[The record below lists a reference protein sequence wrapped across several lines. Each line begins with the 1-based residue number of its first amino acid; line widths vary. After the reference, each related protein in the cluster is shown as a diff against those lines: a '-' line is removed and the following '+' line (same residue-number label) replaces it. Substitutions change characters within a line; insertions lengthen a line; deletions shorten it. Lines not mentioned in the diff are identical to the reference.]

1 MKISLWVSP
10 ILFLFSLVMALPSEA
25 HNRSQSFSSWS
36 FEDKNLYLLFSVKS
50 IEATRLQS
58 VYEPNLERSIEK
70 HLQETIKV
78 TQGIRDCPLE
88 EVLEPNVKVL
98 SSGQIEASATF
109 NCPLNLYS
117 SALEIEVG
125 SFFEIIPSHT
135 HYARIFVK
143 DALPLEHLFT
153 DSSRRQHFDLQGI
166 HYSNS
171 SARTIFNF
179 IILGIKHIL
188 SGPDHIMF
196 LLALLLM
203 LPSFK
208 GLIWLVTGFTLGHSV
223 SLCLATLGFFVPS
236 GLRIEALI
244 GFTIAL
250 ASAEGVGARHDV
262 ISKIAYGSIVLLC
275 LVILI
280 ARFTTHEVAMSTVS
294 LFGLMIFSWNYL
306 HLNVNNEDRVRIKA
320 IVCLV
325 FGLVHGFGFASGLG
339 GIGLPNERIWVPML
353 GFNLGVEL
361 GQLLI
366 IFLSWV
372 FYVVLSRH
380 ESTLRATIDMSSGII
395 CGIGVYW
402 FVIRSLEPVVL

>member
-1 MKISLWVSP
+1 MKISLWFSP

-36 FEDKNLYLLFSVKS
+36 FEDNNLYLLFSVKS

-58 VYEPNLERSIEK
+58 IYEPNLERSMKK

-78 TQGIRDCPLE
+78 TQGIRDCSLE
-88 EVLEPNVKVL
+88 EVLESNVKVL

-117 SALEIEVG
+117 SALVIEVG

-135 HYARIFVK
+135 HYARIFVT

-223 SLCLATLGFFVPS
+223 SLCIATLGFFVPS
-236 GLRIEALI
+236 SLRIEALI

-250 ASAEGVGARHDV
+250 ASAESVGARHDV
-262 ISKIAYGSIVLLC
+262 MSKIAYGSIVLLC
-275 LVILI
+275 LVIFI

-294 LFGLMIFSWNYL
+294 LFGLMMFSWNYL

-339 GIGLPNERIWVPML
+339 GIGLPTERIWVPML

-380 ESTLRATIDMSSGII
+380 ELTLRATIDMSSGII

>member
-36 FEDKNLYLLFSVKS
+36 FEDNNLYLLFSVKS

-58 VYEPNLERSIEK
+58 IYEPNLERSMEK

-236 GLRIEALI
+236 SLRIEALI

-275 LVILI
+275 LVIFI

-294 LFGLMIFSWNYL
+294 LFGLMMFSWNYL

-339 GIGLPNERIWVPML
+339 GIGLPTERIWVPML

>member
-1 MKISLWVSP
+1 LHGFP
-10 ILFLFSLVMALPSEA
+10 
-25 HNRSQSFSSWS
+25 
-36 FEDKNLYLLFSVKS
+36 
-50 IEATRLQS
+50 
-58 VYEPNLERSIEK
+58 
-70 HLQETIKV
+70 
-78 TQGIRDCPLE
+78 
-88 EVLEPNVKVL
+88 
-98 SSGQIEASATF
+98 
-109 NCPLNLYS
+109 
-117 SALEIEVG
+117 
-125 SFFEIIPSHT
+125 
-135 HYARIFVK
+135 VK

-236 GLRIEALI
+236 SLRIEALI

-250 ASAEGVGARHDV
+250 ASAESVGARHDV
-262 ISKIAYGSIVLLC
+262 MGKIAYGSIVLLC

-294 LFGLMIFSWNYL
+294 LFGLMMFSWNYL

>member
-1 MKISLWVSP
+1 
-10 ILFLFSLVMALPSEA
+10 
-25 HNRSQSFSSWS
+25 
-36 FEDKNLYLLFSVKS
+36 
-50 IEATRLQS
+50 
-58 VYEPNLERSIEK
+58 
-70 HLQETIKV
+70 
-78 TQGIRDCPLE
+78 
-88 EVLEPNVKVL
+88 
-98 SSGQIEASATF
+98 
-109 NCPLNLYS
+109 
-117 SALEIEVG
+117 
-125 SFFEIIPSHT
+125 
-135 HYARIFVK
+135 
-143 DALPLEHLFT
+143 
-153 DSSRRQHFDLQGI
+153 
-166 HYSNS
+166 
-171 SARTIFNF
+171 
-179 IILGIKHIL
+179 
-188 SGPDHIMF
+188 MF

-236 GLRIEALI
+236 SLRIEALI

-250 ASAEGVGARHDV
+250 ASAESVGARHDV
-262 ISKIAYGSIVLLC
+262 MGKIAYGSIVLLC
-275 LVILI
+275 LVIFI

-294 LFGLMIFSWNYL
+294 LFGLMMFSWNYL

>member
-1 MKISLWVSP
+1 MKISLWQSP
-10 ILFLFSLVMALPSEA
+10 IFFLISLVMALPSEA

-36 FEDKNLYLLFSVKS
+36 FEDNNLYLLFSMKS

-58 VYEPNLERSIEK
+58 IYESNLERSMKK

-78 TQGIRDCPLE
+78 TQGTRYCPLE
-88 EVLEPNVKVL
+88 EVLEANVKVL

-117 SALEIEVG
+117 SALGIEVG

-143 DALPLEHLFT
+143 DALPLEYLFT
-153 DSSRRQHFDLQGI
+153 DSLRRQDFDLQGV
-166 HYSNS
+166 HQSNS
-171 SARTIFNF
+171 SAMTIFNF
-179 IILGIKHIL
+179 VTLGIQHIL

-203 LPSFK
+203 LPSFN

-236 GLRIEALI
+236 SLRIEALI

-250 ASAEGVGARHDV
+250 ASAESVGTRHDV

-275 LVILI
+275 LVIFI
-280 ARFTTHEVAMSTVS
+280 ASFTTHEVAMSTVS
-294 LFGLMIFSWNYL
+294 LLGLMLFSWNYL

-325 FGLVHGFGFASGLG
+325 FGLVHGFGFASGFG
-339 GIGLPNERIWVPML
+339 GIGLPTERIWVPML

-366 IFLSWV
+366 IFLSWIL
-372 FYVVLSRH
+372 YVVLSRH
-380 ESTLRATIDMSSGII
+380 ELTLRATLDMSSGVI

>member
-1 MKISLWVSP
+1 MRISLWVSP
-10 ILFLFSLVMALPSEA
+10 IFFLFSLVMALPSEA

-36 FEDKNLYLLFSVKS
+36 FEDNNLYLLFSVKS

-58 VYEPNLERSIEK
+58 IYESNLERSMKK

-78 TQGIRDCPLE
+78 TQGIRYCPLE
-88 EVLEPNVKVL
+88 KVLESNVKVL

-109 NCPLNLYS
+109 TCPLNLYS
-117 SALEIEVG
+117 SAIGIEVG

-143 DALPLEHLFT
+143 DALPLEYLFT
-153 DSSRRQHFDLQGI
+153 DSLRRQDFDLQGI

-171 SARTIFNF
+171 SAMTIFNF
-179 IILGIKHIL
+179 VTLGIQHIL

-203 LPSFK
+203 LPSFN

-236 GLRIEALI
+236 SLRIEALI

-250 ASAEGVGARHDV
+250 ASAESVGTRHDV

-275 LVILI
+275 LVIFI
-280 ARFTTHEVAMSTVS
+280 ASFTTNEVAMSTVS
-294 LFGLMIFSWNYL
+294 LLGLMLFSWNYL

-325 FGLVHGFGFASGLG
+325 FGLVHGFGFASGFG
-339 GIGLPNERIWVPML
+339 EIGLPTERIWVPML

-366 IFLSWV
+366 IFLSWIL
-372 FYVVLSRH
+372 YVVLSRH
-380 ESTLRATIDMSSGII
+380 ELTLRATLDMSSGVI